1 MREFFTIEEN
11 VKGKVAF
18 VTGGTKGIGR
28 ATVETF
34 SQAGINVVFLGRS
47 AKDAEEIE
55 KQCNALG
62 KGEVTFRKCEV
73 TNYSELEECID
84 YTYNKYGRLDIV
96 FNCAGIFPP
105 QKPADQYTIDEFT
118 GVLNNNLV
126 AYFAAIRKA
135 LPYIRES
142 KGVIINIGSVLGLQG
157 DEGACAYTAAKGA
170 IQTMTKTLACDE
182 ARNGVR
188 VVEIKPGHINTEM
201 FAKTT
206 SEQDDPEGF
215 VNYSDSLQ
223 WMNRGGMP
231 EEIAYTAL
239 FLASEWASFITGTD
253 ILVTGGFEIGEGP
266 KPINPFMASNKDERG
281 ANLFDDQRPMEAWIK
296 SLKQQ

>member
-1 MREFFTIEEN
+1 MNKYFTIEDS

-18 VTGGTKGIGR
+18 VTGGTKGIGK
-28 ATVETF
+28 ATVEIF

-47 AKDAEEIE
+47 QKDAEEVE

-62 KGEVTFRKCEV
+62 KGEVTFKKCDV
-73 TNYSELEECID
+73 TDFSELEACID
-84 YTYNKYGRLDIV
+84 FTHKKYGRLDII

-105 QKPADQYTIDEFT
+105 QKPADKYTIEEFT
-118 GVLNNNLV
+118 KILNNNLV
-126 AYFAAIRKA
+126 AYFVGIRKA
-135 LPYIRES
+135 LPYLRKT
-142 KGVIINIGSVLGLQG
+142 KGVVINIGSVLGLQG

-201 FAKTT
+201 FAQTT
-206 SEQDDPEGF
+206 REQEDPDGF

-239 FLASEWASFITGTD
+239 FLASDWASFITGTD

-266 KPINPFMASNKDERG
+266 KPINPFMASNKDESG
-281 ANLFDDQRPMEAWIK
+281 ANLYTNQRPMEDWIK
-296 SLKQQ
+296 SLK